1 MKKREI
7 KNKAKRMAKIEEKI
21 KDKAEILSSCKLT
34 DFERKQLEKSLE
46 RLNNNLNELG
56 DLLRDIILE
65 EINKWEKNNQ
75 Q

>member
-65 EINKWEKNNQ
+65 EINK
-75 Q
+75 